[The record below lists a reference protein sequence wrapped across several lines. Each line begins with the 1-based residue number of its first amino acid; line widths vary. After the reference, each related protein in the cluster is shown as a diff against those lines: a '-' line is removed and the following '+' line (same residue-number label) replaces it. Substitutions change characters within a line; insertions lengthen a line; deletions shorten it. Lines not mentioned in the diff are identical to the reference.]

1 MTDLDPAAIKA
12 RHRSSGHGAPK
23 CLDCPWDDDRMRSW
37 PCEPYRLAAALAE
50 AQERLTET
58 DVAWTQCREERDHY
72 ANRAVAA
79 ERKLAEAQERE
90 QRVRAVLD
98 QYSDGD
104 SPEECAPEDRW
115 RLYRDLR
122 AILGGD
128 A

>member
-1 MTDLDPAAIKA
+1 MTDPAAIMA
-12 RHRSSGHGAPK
+12 EHHERDGYCDSCRAAT
-23 CLDCPWDDDRMRSW
+23 SW
-37 PCEPYRLAAALAE
+37 PCLPYRLAAALAE

-122 AILGGD
+122 AILDGD